1 MSTIVGDAPGVV
13 WPVAPWHAW
22 GDTIETVHMWTQIV
36 GKIRMAKAPPQNH
49 WWHVALV
56 VTARGLTTGPM
67 PHGDRLFEIA
77 FDFVDHRLTITD
89 SAGRRAEIE
98 LRPMSVAA
106 FYAELRAK
114 LHELD
119 LDVPIWPHPVEVAV
133 AIPFEQ
139 DEQHASYDIDHVA
152 AFWAGLRAAH
162 RMLASFRGR
171 FIGKMSPVHFF
182 WGGFDLAVTRFSGR
196 TAPLH
201 RGGVPNCPDWVM
213 HEAYSHEVSS
223 AGWWPLSPDLGPT
236 YYSYMYP
243 GPAGFEAA
251 TTRSVLTHFNGEFGE
266 FVLREAD
273 LVGLAEPELEIL
285 SFLQSTY
292 ESGANRAGW
301 DRAALETRDHAG
313 GRARPSRGRRAIA

>member
-1 MSTIVGDAPGVV
+1 MTTVSEPRVAT
-13 WPVAPWHAW
+13 WPVAPWHDWA
-22 GDTIETVHMWTQIV
+22 DTIATIHMWTQIV

-49 WWHVALV
+49 WWHVSLA

-77 FDFVDHRLTITD
+77 FDFVDHRLVVTE

-106 FYAELRAK
+106 FYGELNET
-114 LHELD
+114 LHRLD
-119 LDVPIWPHPVEVAV
+119 LDVSIWPYPVEVV
-133 AIPFEQ
+133 DSIPFEQ
-139 DEQHASYDIDHVA
+139 DEQHASYERGHVS
-152 AFWAGLRAAH
+152 AFWAGLREAH
-162 RMLASFRGR
+162 RMLSLFRGR

-201 RGGVPNCPDWVM
+201 HGGVPNCPDWVM

-223 AGWWPLSPDLGPT
+223 AGWWPLSAELGPT

-243 GPAGFEAA
+243 DPPGFDRA
-251 TTRSVLTHFNGEFGE
+251 TTRSVLTHFNAEFGE
-266 FVLREAD
+266 FILPETA
-273 LVGLAEPELEIL
+273 LAGLADPELEIL
-285 SFLQSTY
+285 AFLQSTY

-313 GRARPSRGRRAIA
+313 GRARPSRGRRAIT